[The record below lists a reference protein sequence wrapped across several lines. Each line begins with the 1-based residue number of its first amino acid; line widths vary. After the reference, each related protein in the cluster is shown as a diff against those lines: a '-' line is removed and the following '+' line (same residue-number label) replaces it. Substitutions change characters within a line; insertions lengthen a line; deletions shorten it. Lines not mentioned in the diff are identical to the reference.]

1 MEKIEIAEIIIAIF
15 FGLLFIAFTITIKR
29 NNENVFFSMRSTNLM
44 IITNI
49 LIFLSLITFILN
61 DILYDEIKAKF
72 HYFSAFYFI
81 FQLSIFIALIMRY
94 FRLYISCKNPEDD
107 NVQFNLFVPKS
118 YHYEYF
124 YVRILAIAIF
134 LTLAIT
140 ALGFFFNKT
149 DGKNMMIIHEILL
162 QNAND
167 DKGGCYN
174 FWLIF
179 SFIQTAAFLTFFL
192 LIETTNLNPN
202 VHISLEIFLVALVN
216 YIYSLSMSLLIF
228 KDFDFDYKDII
239 IRLIPIIYNILI
251 YFVVIALPFLYG
263 VFNTSVIIYDLPG
276 ELCSSLYLFLTK
288 EKCFDA
294 FHDYLNRDRG
304 PDRDKYVCFLD
315 LLISI
320 FKYRLL
326 VNNHESDELI
336 RHEINNI
343 RINYLDSIISF
354 NYFDDENAK
363 DKILERATVQETIES
378 SNLRNLVS
386 FKINL
391 FDKVASAIYQ
401 ILDNKFDEF
410 KRDIKSSYNVLKHE
424 LEAETNIRCKLA
436 NFGLIRN

>member
-15 FGLLFIAFTITIKR
+15 FFLLFIAFTITIKR

-49 LIFLSLITFILN
+49 LLFLSLITFILN
-61 DILYDEIKAKF
+61 DILYDEIKEKF

-81 FQLSIFIALIMRY
+81 FQLSIFLALIMRY

-140 ALGFFFNKT
+140 AGGFFFNKT
-149 DGKNMMIIHEILL
+149 DGKKMMIIHEILYE
-162 QNAND
+162 NAND

-192 LIETTNLNPN
+192 LIEATNLNPN
-202 VHISLEIFLVALVN
+202 IHISLEIFLVALVN

-228 KDFDFDYKDII
+228 KDFDFEYKDII

-251 YFVVIALPFLYG
+251 YFIVIALPFLYG

-294 FHDYLNRDRG
+294 FHDYLNRARG

-343 RINYLDSIISF
+343 RINYLDSIIRF

-391 FDKVASAIYQ
+391 FDKVASGIYQ

>member
-1 MEKIEIAEIIIAIF
+1 MF
-15 FGLLFIAFTITIKR
+15 
-29 NNENVFFSMRSTNLM
+29 FFSMRSTNLM

-49 LIFLSLITFILN
+49 LLFLSLITFILN
-61 DILYDEIKAKF
+61 DILYDEIKDKF

-162 QNAND
+162 QNADD

-179 SFIQTAAFLTFFL
+179 YFIETAAFLTFFL

-228 KDFDFDYKDII
+228 KDFDFEYKDII

-343 RINYLDSIISF
+343 RINYLDSIIRF

>member
-49 LIFLSLITFILN
+49 LLFLSLITFILN
-61 DILYDEIKAKF
+61 DILYDEIKENF
-72 HYFSAFYFI
+72 HYFSTFYFI

-140 ALGFFFNKT
+140 AGGFFFNKT
-149 DGKNMMIIHEILL
+149 DGKKMMIIHEILYE
-162 QNAND
+162 NAND

-179 SFIQTAAFLTFFL
+179 YFIQTAAFLTFFL

-239 IRLIPIIYNILI
+239 IRFIPIIYNILI

-363 DKILERATVQETIES
+363 DKILERATVQETIDS

>member
-15 FGLLFIAFTITIKR
+15 FGLIFIAFTITIKR

-49 LIFLSLITFILN
+49 LLFLSLITFILN
-61 DILYDEIKAKF
+61 DILYDEIKDKF

-162 QNAND
+162 QNADD

-179 SFIQTAAFLTFFL
+179 YFIETAAFLTFFL

-326 VNNHESDELI
+326 ANNHESDELI
-336 RHEINNI
+336 RHEIFNI
-343 RINYLDSIISF
+343 RINYLNKIIRL
-354 NYFDDENAK
+354 NYFDNENAK
-363 DKILERATVQETIES
+363 DKILEKAIVEETFNS
-378 SNLRNLVS
+378 SDLGNLVS

>member
-49 LIFLSLITFILN
+49 LLFLSLITFILN
-61 DILYDEIKAKF
+61 DILYDEIKDKF

-162 QNAND
+162 QNADD

-179 SFIQTAAFLTFFL
+179 YFIQTAAFLTFFL

-228 KDFDFDYKDII
+228 KDFDFEYKDII

-263 VFNTSVIIYDLPG
+263 VFNTLVIIYDLPG

-363 DKILERATVQETIES
+363 DKILERATVQDTIDS

>member
-61 DILYDEIKAKF
+61 DILYDEIKEKF
-72 HYFSAFYFI
+72 HYFSTFYFI

-134 LTLAIT
+134 FTLLIT
-140 ALGFFFNKT
+140 AGGFFFNKT

-162 QNAND
+162 QNADD

-228 KDFDFDYKDII
+228 KDFDFEYKDII

-343 RINYLDSIISF
+343 RINYLDSIIRF

-363 DKILERATVQETIES
+363 DKILERATVQETIDS